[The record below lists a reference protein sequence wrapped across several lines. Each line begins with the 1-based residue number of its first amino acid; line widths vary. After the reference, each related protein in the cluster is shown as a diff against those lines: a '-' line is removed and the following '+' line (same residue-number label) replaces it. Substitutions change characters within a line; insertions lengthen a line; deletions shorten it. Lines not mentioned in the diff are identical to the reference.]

1 MSELKENL
9 KVQYAGATLAVQDG
23 LYKLNQW
30 FTGLPGWERTLL
42 VSLIILLIPGVVA
55 LRYGSELYF
64 TKSLNQHAV
73 AAHPAFDAPEPIQ
86 VSSAK
91 IVQNYNGTVSAY
103 AEVTNRNLDLAAESL
118 KYTFR
123 FLNSKEEEITQSFG
137 ETYLLPDEKK
147 WIVVSRVQS
156 LQSISSATVEVEQ
169 PTWQKKIQLP
179 EVALRMSEPY
189 VYEEVNPL
197 ATAAEGSVVNNSPY
211 NLKQVT
217 LLLILYD
224 KNGKILAVTT
234 REEYTLKA
242 FERRAYKL
250 QWPGIYKANV
260 DRIELQ
266 AYTNTLD
273 PNNLSAG
280 SAK

>member
-1 MSELKENL
+1 MTELKENL
-9 KVQYAGATLAVQDG
+9 KVQYAGATLAIQDG
-23 LYKLNQW
+23 LFKFKQW
-30 FTGLPGWERTLL
+30 FTGLPKWEQTLL
-42 VSLIILLIPGVVA
+42 VTLLILLIPGVIA
-55 LRYGSELYF
+55 LRYGTELYY
-64 TKSLNQHAV
+64 TKSLNKYSL

-91 IVQNYNGTVSAY
+91 IVQNFNGTVSAY

-118 KYTFR
+118 KYTFH
-123 FLNSKEEEITQSFG
+123 FLNAKEEEITQASG

-147 WIVVSRVQS
+147 WIVISRVQS
-156 LQSISSATVEVEQ
+156 LQNISSATVQVEQ
-169 PTWQKKIQLP
+169 PTWQKKLQLP

-197 ATAAEGSVVNNSPY
+197 ATTAEGSVVNNSPY

-217 LLLILYD
+217 LQLILYD
-224 KNGKILAVTT
+224 KNNKVLAVTT
-234 REEYTLKA
+234 REEYTVKA

-250 QWPGIYKANV
+250 QWPGIYKSSV

-280 SAK
+280 SSR